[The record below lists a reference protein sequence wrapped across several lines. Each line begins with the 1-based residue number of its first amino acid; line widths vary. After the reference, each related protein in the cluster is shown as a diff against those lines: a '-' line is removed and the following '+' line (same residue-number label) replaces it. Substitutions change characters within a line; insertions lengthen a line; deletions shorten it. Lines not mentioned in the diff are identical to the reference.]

1 MFVKGSPN
9 VNTTN
14 HNKVPTVCI
23 THAMYSMGQQ
33 WTMKLRQ
40 EKECSTFVWFKCYS
54 LAFYYI
60 HGPDYSAY
68 RYQTILILLVLKLK
82 GNGSK
87 VTSAYCPM
95 WINGMLLKNMCA
107 TCFITK
113 RHTFTISYP
122 NRPKDLFWF
131 EVLTCFYLKDPTMPM
146 ESASHHLSGHMLQ
159 YSRCSSSWFN
169 ADLLD
174 NFMKHQLQSNMFQT
188 GGIPRSNQAYCA
200 FIVTLIQCAPVITQP
215 IFSKFHEMGK
225 LSSSVRARHGGLLRV
240 QSMVYQFFYSG
251 IGTNKTNPCRYPSV
265 KGAFTSFHELP
276 QKLFCCAHYV
286 MKYLF
291 LPAITFLLLINKLS
305 KLTDE
310 VM

>member
-1 MFVKGSPN
+1 MLRLKLSHFVKGSTN

-40 EKECSTFVWFKCYS
+40 EKECSTFLWFKCHS

-87 VTSAYCPM
+87 VTSAYFSM
-95 WINGMLLKNMCA
+95 WINGMLLNNMCA

-113 RHTFTISYP
+113 WHTFTISYP

-131 EVLTCFYLKDPTMPM
+131 EVLTCFYWKDLTMPM
-146 ESASHHLSGHMLQ
+146 ESASHHFSGHMLQ
-159 YSRCSSSWFN
+159 YSRCFHRGLMQIYWTTLWSTSY
-169 ADLLD
+169 
-174 NFMKHQLQSNMFQT
+174 
-188 GGIPRSNQAYCA
+188 NQIC
-200 FIVTLIQCAPVITQP
+200 FKQEEFLEPTKRIV
-215 IFSKFHEMGK
+215 
-225 LSSSVRARHGGLLRV
+225 
-240 QSMVYQFFYSG
+240 YS
-251 IGTNKTNPCRYPSV
+251 
-265 KGAFTSFHELP
+265 
-276 QKLFCCAHYV
+276 
-286 MKYLF
+286 
-291 LPAITFLLLINKLS
+291 
-305 KLTDE
+305 
-310 VM
+310 